1 MSDQKTFESIEEYAE
16 HVRKTTVVILSRLT
30 FKHYDDAAALVAG
43 LCNESAGIVQG
54 AKMKEEVEVGFD
66 LSTLPKP
73 KDVAPDEDTE
83 SPFYQE

>member
-43 LCNESAGIVQG
+43 LCSDSARIVQG
-54 AKMKEEVEVGFD
+54 TKMEAEVEAGFD

-73 KDVAPDEDTE
+73 KDMTPAEDVE
-83 SPFYQE
+83 SPFYGE